1 MNRSARATAAILV
14 FAVGIVGIAA
24 VLVFVFSTP
33 EKSTN
38 QHATTNPA
46 TTTAAPATHA
56 AAVTGPPRTYGE
68 LLKVVYPQ
76 IATTQPLGIS
86 LDLSDAAHIVLTDPV
101 HVCSRLDLWI
111 TRSDAEPLEK
121 ILPKANDEQTHM
133 TRDAVVFVHWAP
145 DERNKWH
152 PRPVCRRD
160 DGSFE
165 LVSPTSRT
173 PIPTTQPYLWHR
185 AFSWGQKIVV
195 PTESGISLLTPGEK
209 ITELHHAFTRGPTTQ
224 PSDPPAEPQVTF
236 DAQGIIAWMPWDAGK
251 AGSVGAVRFT
261 EGKFSPLG
269 SAEGWPERLVHV
281 VPLLDGSVLQVVRG
295 EDGKIQPKLALLN
308 AATVDEA
315 KVNALVLQL
324 SDADPEKRQQ
334 AYNELT
340 RYGPNVWPLLEK
352 LVNDQPAEASLRLQQ
367 LLSNRITPTLGGL
380 TLVDGELATASR
392 LPDGGVV
399 FFAAAGVSFAREN
412 ADPKIVK
419 PAWISVRP
427 GRAIELLPEKLM
439 EDAAPPAQQV
449 YAFNEEWVLSD
460 REKGPQRLMFN
471 HMTPLLR
478 DDEKAFGRL
487 HAIDRRGRWLFR
499 KSGDDATARASR
511 ETLIL
516 DPTFADPTPRLP
528 IWIMEIRNGTT
539 GWDGKN
545 WPVIK
550 SGGAWSL
557 RERGWQALDEKA
569 EPMIAELPEGE
580 ASATADPSKP
590 LLVDADGNRYFDG
603 AAILH
608 VVSKSGKHT
617 VWPLPTSTHGRPGGT
632 LMRAADGNLFLVNQ
646 PGRIVRIKPTP
657 DGDQPFKIEGS
668 FTHRVPSSERIERI
682 WLDGANRICIVYDGN
697 RLAILFPEG
706 MIPPHI
712 ATMIPASE
720 LR

>member
-68 LLKVVYPQ
+68 LLKIVYPQ

-251 AGSVGAVRFT
+251 AGMLFESDPIRDASKPATTKVGVTDRFPMVSAVAMIAPSPDWFAGAMDVNLKENGAWVSQKSVTLYAWDSG
-261 EGKFSPLG
+261 GD
-269 SAEGWPERLVHV
+269 
-281 VPLLDGSVLQVVRG
+281 DGTTYKAK
-295 EDGKIQPKLALLN
+295 DADTNPKKPTSK
-308 AATVDEA
+308 AATAHFVKDGVA
-315 KVNALVLQL
+315 VPVGSLV
-324 SDADPEKRQQ
+324 
-334 AYNELT
+334 
-340 RYGPNVWPLLEK
+340 
-352 LVNDQPAEASLRLQQ
+352 
-367 LLSNRITPTLGGL
+367 
-380 TLVDGELATASR
+380 
-392 LPDGGVV
+392 
-399 FFAAAGVSFAREN
+399 
-412 ADPKIVK
+412 
-419 PAWISVRP
+419 
-427 GRAIELLPEKLM
+427 
-439 EDAAPPAQQV
+439 
-449 YAFNEEWVLSD
+449 
-460 REKGPQRLMFN
+460 
-471 HMTPLLR
+471 
-478 DDEKAFGRL
+478 
-487 HAIDRRGRWLFR
+487 
-499 KSGDDATARASR
+499 
-511 ETLIL
+511 
-516 DPTFADPTPRLP
+516 
-528 IWIMEIRNGTT
+528 
-539 GWDGKN
+539 
-545 WPVIK
+545 
-550 SGGAWSL
+550 
-557 RERGWQALDEKA
+557 
-569 EPMIAELPEGE
+569 
-580 ASATADPSKP
+580 
-590 LLVDADGNRYFDG
+590 
-603 AAILH
+603 
-608 VVSKSGKHT
+608 
-617 VWPLPTSTHGRPGGT
+617 
-632 LMRAADGNLFLVNQ
+632 
-646 PGRIVRIKPTP
+646 
-657 DGDQPFKIEGS
+657 
-668 FTHRVPSSERIERI
+668 FTKQ
-682 WLDGANRICIVYDGN
+682 
-697 RLAILFPEG
+697 
-706 MIPPHI
+706 
-712 ATMIPASE
+712 
-720 LR
+720 